1 MLSMNT
7 PPVKGN
13 KMIHRYFLCLV
24 GLLSCT
30 SLWAQKGTID
40 RSVITT
46 FGGSKKSIDLKVSDR
61 KYDELPSFKIE
72 SPSVVLKMETRDW
85 PLDSLPKFTEPE
97 ALKLQVNG
105 SKLAIITVKNTNMAK
120 FGIGNYGRTLFN
132 FNTGYAPSENKFLG
146 LYVNHDANQ
155 TGSVLNEYSGR
166 SENEVRFS
174 SRSFGKKVFWDSRIS
189 YKENSTAF
197 YGMQE
202 IPKYYTI
209 RDIEVV
215 NNRFLVSGNFS
226 NSDKEGKSDYSGT
239 SSFHFFSNQRNESE
253 WVSQSKFQYSSDFTP
268 TLIGQIDADFI
279 LSQLTQVTSLSRQ
292 FYRLKPKIQFSG
304 ARIALQVGLNII
316 QSSDGIATKSQGS
329 VFPQLSI
336 DYAPSDIFHLFGGV
350 GGDVQFNS
358 LSNFTAELPWLGSQ
372 TQVKNT
378 SQVGSVFGG
387 IKGTTEKY
395 VDFELKYTYSE
406 FADLPFFVNSTTQ
419 NGAFELIYVGDEKK
433 VRVVNLTGHFNFKMA
448 EGITTGIKFDATTY
462 GNLLIEK
469 PFHRPNLV
477 ASWTNSIRLSNKLLL
492 TPDVYFINGLSARD
506 VKTQKAVVLDD
517 IIDLNV
523 KLHYQLNPNT
533 SFHIQGNNLTGK
545 AYQRYMNYAVQGLN
559 FNAGFGYSF

>member
-1 MLSMNT
+1 MIKQ
-7 PPVKGN
+7 VYKGN
-13 KMIHRYFLCLV
+13 GILLRQLLCLV
-24 GLLSCT
+24 GLFAST

-46 FGGSKKSIDLKVSDR
+46 FGGAKKSIDLKVSDR

-72 SPSVVLKMETRDW
+72 SPSVILKMESRNW

-105 SKLAIITVKNTNMAK
+105 SKLAIITVKNTNIAK
-120 FGIGNYGRTLFN
+120 FGAGNYGRTLFN
-132 FNTGYAPSENKFLG
+132 FNTGYAPRENKFLG

-174 SRSFGKKVFWDSRIS
+174 SRSFGKNVFWDSRIS

-209 RDIEVV
+209 RDIEVI

-253 WVSQSKFQYSSDFTP
+253 WVSQSKFQYSTDFSSN
-268 TLIGQIDADFI
+268 LIGQIDADFI
-279 LSQLTQVTSLSRQ
+279 MSELKQGTSLSRQ

-316 QSSDGIATKSQGS
+316 NSSDGLATKTQGS
-329 VFPQLSI
+329 VFPQISI
-336 DYAPSDIFHLFGGV
+336 DYAPTDIFHLFGGV

-358 LSNFTAELPWLGSQ
+358 LSNFTSELPWLGAN

-378 SQVGSVFGG
+378 SQVGNVYGG

-395 VDFELKYTYSE
+395 VDFELKYAYSE
-406 FADLPFFVNSTTQ
+406 YADLPFFVNSTNQ
-419 NGAFELIYVGDEKK
+419 NGAFELIYLGDEKK

-448 EGITTGIKFDATTY
+448 EGITTGIKFDAATY
-462 GNLLIEK
+462 DNLIIDK
-469 PFHRPNLV
+469 PFHRPNMV

-492 TPDVYFINGLSARD
+492 SPDVYIIKGLYARD
-506 VKTQKAVVLDD
+506 LKTSKSLALED
-517 IIDLNV
+517 IMDLNV
-523 KLHYQLNPNT
+523 KMHYQLNPNT
-533 SFHIQGNNLTGK
+533 SFHVQGNNLTGK
-545 AYQRYMNYAVQGLN
+545 AYQRYLNYAVQGLN
-559 FNAGFGYSF
+559 FNVGFGYSF

>member
-1 MLSMNT
+1 MIIH
-7 PPVKGN
+7 VYKGN
-13 KMIHRYFLCLV
+13 GVLLRHFLFLV
-24 GLLSCT
+24 GLFASTT
-30 SLWAQKGTID
+30 SWAQKGTID

-46 FGGSKKSIDLKVSDR
+46 FGGAKKSIDLKVSDR
-61 KYDELPSFKIE
+61 KYEELPSFKIE
-72 SPSVVLKMETRDW
+72 SPSVVLKMESRDW

-105 SKLAIITVKNTNMAK
+105 SKLAIISVKNTNIAK

-132 FNTGYAPSENKFLG
+132 FDTGYAPSENKFLG

-174 SRSFGKKVFWDSRIS
+174 SRSFGKKVFWDSRVY

-239 SSFHFFSNQRNESE
+239 SSFHFFSNQKNESE
-253 WVSQSKFQYSSDFTP
+253 WVSQSNFQYSTDFSP
-268 TLIGQIDADFI
+268 NLIGQIDADFI
-279 LSQLTQVTSLSRQ
+279 LSELKQGTSLSRQ

-316 QSSDGIATKSQGS
+316 NSSDGIATKSQGS
-329 VFPQLSI
+329 VFPQISI

-350 GGDVQFNS
+350 DGDVQFNS
-358 LSNFTAELPWLGSQ
+358 LSNFTTELPWLGAK
-372 TQVKNT
+372 TLVKNT
-378 SQVGSVFGG
+378 SQVGNLFGG

-395 VDFELKYTYSE
+395 VDFELKYAYSE
-406 FADLPFFVNSTTQ
+406 YADLPFFVNSTTQ

-433 VRVVNLTGHFNFKMA
+433 VKVVNLTGHFNFKMA

-462 GNLLIEK
+462 DNLVIEK
-469 PFHRPNLV
+469 PFHRPNLL

-492 TPDVYFINGLSARD
+492 SPDVYIIKGLYARD
-506 VKTQKAVVLDD
+506 LKTQKAVVLED
-517 IIDLNV
+517 IMDLNI

>member
-1 MLSMNT
+1 MKTNMVSSNRILNR
-7 PPVKGN
+7 
-13 KMIHRYFLCLV
+13 HFLWLLGFLV
-24 GLLSCT
+24 ASPSLL
-30 SLWAQKGTID
+30 AQKGTID

-46 FGGSKKSIDLKVSDR
+46 FGGAKKSIDLKISDR
-61 KYDELPSFKIE
+61 KFEELPNFKIE
-72 SPSVVLKMETRDW
+72 SPSVILKLENRNW

-97 ALKLQVNG
+97 ALKLQING
-105 SKLAIITVKNTNMAK
+105 SKLAILTVKNTNIAK

-132 FNTGYAPSENKFLG
+132 FNTGYAPKENKFLG

-155 TGSVLNEYSGR
+155 SGSVLNEFSGR

-174 SRSFGKKVFWDSRIS
+174 SRSFGKKVFWDSRVS
-189 YKENSTAF
+189 YKENTSAF
-197 YGMQE
+197 YGMSD

-209 RDIEVV
+209 RDLEII

-226 NSDKEGKSDYSGT
+226 NSDKEGKSDYSGST
-239 SSFHFFSNQRNESE
+239 SFSFFSNQRNESE
-253 WVSQSKFQYSSDFTP
+253 WVSQSKFQYATDFSP
-268 TLIGQIDADFI
+268 NLIGQIDADFI
-279 LSQLTQVTSLSRQ
+279 LSELIQETSLSRQ

-316 QSSDGIATKSQGS
+316 NSNDGLANKSQGS
-329 VFPQLSI
+329 VFPQISI

-358 LSNFTAELPWLGSQ
+358 LSNFSAELPWLGAKN
-372 TQVKNT
+372 VIKNT
-378 SQVGSVFGG
+378 SQIGNLFGG

-395 VDFELKYTYSE
+395 VDFELKYSYSE
-406 FADLPFFVNSTTQ
+406 FADLPFFINSASQ
-419 NGAFELIYVGDEKK
+419 NGAFEVIYVGDEKK
-433 VRVVNLTGHFNFKMA
+433 VKVVNLTGHFNFKMT
-448 EGITTGIKFDATTY
+448 EGITTGIKFDAATY
-462 GNLLIEK
+462 NNMILEK
-469 PFHRPNLV
+469 PFHRPNLI

-492 TPDVYFINGLSARD
+492 SPDVYIIRGLFARN
-506 VKTQKAVVLDD
+506 VKTQMAIALED
-517 IIDLNV
+517 IMDLNV

-545 AYQRYMNYAVQGLN
+545 AYQRYLNYSVQGLN